1 MRSSSEVMKTK
12 STVRP
17 SETQRIVLNLEP
29 AELGAS
35 RVEVALF
42 ASQMIRRDKVR
53 HEGAGGERL
62 HIS

>member
-12 STVRP
+12 STMRP

-35 RVEVALF
+35 RVEVGI
-42 ASQMIRRDKVR
+42 IRFSN
-53 HEGAGGERL
+53 G
-62 HIS
+62 